1 MKLKSAETND
11 AYYNTL
17 KINLNT
23 YNKILKKSI
32 REAKK
37 TYFYNSFK
45 KYNGDIKNTW
55 GVITNIL
62 KKNRENK
69 SFPHYFKING
79 KNITNKTDIA
89 DSFNNFFTNIG
100 LN

>member
-11 AYYNTL
+11 DNYNTL

-37 TYFYNSFK
+37 TYFYNYFK

-55 GVITNIL
+55 EL
-62 KKNRENK
+62 
-69 SFPHYFKING
+69 
-79 KNITNKTDIA
+79 
-89 DSFNNFFTNIG
+89 
-100 LN
+100 

>member
-1 MKLKSAETND
+1 MDNSGIIHSIKYRDNLYMKLKSAETND
-11 AYYNTL
+11 DNYNTL

-45 KYNGDIKNTW
+45 KYNGDNKNT
-55 GVITNIL
+55 
-62 KKNRENK
+62 
-69 SFPHYFKING
+69 
-79 KNITNKTDIA
+79 
-89 DSFNNFFTNIG
+89 
-100 LN
+100 